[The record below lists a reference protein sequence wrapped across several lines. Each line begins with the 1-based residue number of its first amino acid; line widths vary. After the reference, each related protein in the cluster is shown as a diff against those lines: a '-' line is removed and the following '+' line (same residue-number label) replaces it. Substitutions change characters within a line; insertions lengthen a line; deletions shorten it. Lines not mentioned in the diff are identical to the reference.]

1 MARAFV
7 TLGDRTTHG
16 GTVITADYTFDIHGK
31 YVARAGDL
39 TVCPRCKGTFAITS
53 GADDMVSM
61 GPGTARHGDK
71 TACGAQLL
79 ATTQAVATWSSASSA
94 GIAGT
99 EAPVDDAAR
108 APTQVAAETPTLCLD
123 CLAKAAAT
131 GQTLVARS

>member
-1 MARAFV
+1 MAKAFV

-31 YVARAGDL
+31 YVARVGDL
-39 TVCPRCKGTFAITS
+39 TVCPRCKGTFAITA

-61 GPGTARHGDK
+61 GPGIARHGDK

-79 ATTQAVATWSSASSA
+79 AAQAIATWSSASSSGA
-94 GIAGT
+94 AGT
-99 EAPVDDAAR
+99 EAATNDAAR
-108 APTQVAAETPTLCLD
+108 APAQVTAETTTLCLD

-131 GQTLVARS
+131 GQTLVVRG